1 MTQIMAENEKIDP
14 NSLEIW
20 THNLTKF
27 YGKAENQ
34 VKAVKGI
41 DIYMK
46 KGVHGFLGPNGA
58 GKTSTINMLIG
69 LISITKGEAKIKSY
83 NAGSIEVRKITGFL
97 PQDPTLYGKMTG
109 RKYLIHIARMNRI
122 GKKNAVNKTQIL
134 LKKFNLIEAQD
145 RKIETYSGGMKQK
158 VALASALIGDPEI
171 LILDEPTSDLDPIGR
186 NTLIN
191 DIKELS
197 KEMSIF
203 VSSHVLSEIEQMC
216 DKITIINK
224 GKIILTDT
232 IENIKKMHSMSK
244 NIYILDT
251 NSNKKTLEKL
261 NNQDFIEKIWIDD
274 KDSKIHIV
282 SGDSDIVEKKVP
294 KIVIEN
300 DLTLKK
306 FSQKEFSLQDIFL
319 DIVNNN
325 KDKNIKEDKNDDK

>member
-1 MTQIMAENEKIDP
+1 MTC
-14 NSLEIW
+14 
-20 THNLTKF
+20 
-27 YGKAENQ
+27 
-34 VKAVKGI
+34 
-41 DIYMK
+41 
-46 KGVHGFLGPNGA
+46 
-58 GKTSTINMLIG
+58 
-69 LISITKGEAKIKSY
+69 
-83 NAGSIEVRKITGFL
+83 
-97 PQDPTLYGKMTG
+97 
-109 RKYLIHIARMNRI
+109 RKYLIHIARMSKI
-122 GKKNAVNKTQIL
+122 GKENAVNKTEAL
-134 LKKFNLIEAQD
+134 LQKFNLIEAQN
-145 RKIETYSGGMKQK
+145 RNIQTYSGGMKQK
-158 VALASALIGDPEI
+158 LALAGALIGDPEI